1 MTVCLYIDVLY
12 TYELQ
17 WLNNN
22 NNDDDDGIVGDI
34 DWVG

>member
-1 MTVCLYIDVLY
+1 MTLCLYIDVLY

-22 NNDDDDGIVGDI
+22 DDDDGIVGDI

>member
-17 WLNNN
+17 WLNN
-22 NNDDDDGIVGDI
+22 DDDDGIVGDI

>member
-22 NNDDDDGIVGDI
+22 NDDDDGIVGDI

>member
-1 MTVCLYIDVLY
+1 MTLCLYIDVLY

-22 NNDDDDGIVGDI
+22 NDDDDGIVGDI